1 MDTRYSEDGLTKLQ
15 VMNDYDS
22 SALGTSKCLGLKT
35 EANSNEIRMD
45 SRASC
50 REEL

>member
-1 MDTRYSEDGLTKLQ
+1 MEGLTKLQ

-22 SALGTSKCLGLKT
+22 SAALGTNKCLGLKI

-50 REEL
+50 CEEL